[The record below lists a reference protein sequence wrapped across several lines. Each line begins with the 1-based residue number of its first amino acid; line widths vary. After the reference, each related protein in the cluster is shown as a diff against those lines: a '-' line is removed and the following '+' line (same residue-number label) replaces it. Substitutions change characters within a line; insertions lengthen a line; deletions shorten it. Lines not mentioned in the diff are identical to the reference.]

1 MKLKGLVKT
10 FRVIFAVMIVVLLSL
25 AMKHTPAMPGAIRV
39 LLAKPTQ
46 DCHDRG
52 VRYVA
57 RKFRD
62 EGFEVIF
69 TNFLLAS
76 EVVNTAL
83 EEDVDVIGISS
94 SSGGHMPV
102 FEELIAGMRAN
113 GMDDMI
119 LLGGGVIP
127 PDDVKTLR
135 QWGVSAVFGPGTT
148 AEDAIALIH
157 RRMDDRLGAR
167 S

>member
-1 MKLKGLVKT
+1 
-10 FRVIFAVMIVVLLSL
+10 MI
-25 AMKHTPAMPGAIRV
+25 APIRV
-39 LLAKPTQ
+39 LLAKPTH

-62 EGFEVIF
+62 AGFEVIF
-69 TNFLLAS
+69 ANFLLPD

-83 EEDVDVIGISS
+83 QEDVQVVGVSS

-102 FEELIAGMRAN
+102 FEDLIAGLKEH
-113 GMDDMI
+113 GMDDVL

-127 PDDVKTLR
+127 EEDETKLKT
-135 QWGVSAVFGPGTT
+135 WGVAAIFGPGTT
-148 AEDAIALIH
+148 AEDAIDLIQKH
-157 RRMDDRLGAR
+157 VGGEPAPAA
-167 S
+167 